1 MPPRR
6 AGAPRLIEWTGER
19 LVPWAPDAQT
29 VYEHLHRYLWAQPLM
44 AGRRVLDLGSGEGFG
59 AALLAD
65 RAASV
70 SGVDIDERTVEHSRA
85 NYPGIDFAV
94 ASATDLSAFADSSF
108 DAVVT
113 FELIEHVADQEQVL
127 AEIERVLAPGGL
139 VVMSTPER
147 QAYSDDRDFV
157 NPYHE
162 RELTQDEFT
171 ILLRSSFANVSLFAQ
186 GAIAGSRIEALGE
199 PADAG
204 HQVLPVERVDED
216 WRLAGPPQP
225 LYMVAL
231 ASNAELPAVV
241 GESTL
246 FDRGLEV
253 LAELA
258 ERQATIDS
266 LVQEIDDRNQR
277 YAAELNAKQQQLV
290 AEMARA
296 QHAEDEARRV
306 RESVAWR
313 ALERARGLVY
323 GVIGDDSALAQRL
336 RSLMNR
342 LFRALR

>member
-44 AGRRVLDLGSGEGFG
+44 ARRRVLDLGSGEGFG

-65 RAASV
+65 QAASV
-70 SGVDIDERTVEHSRA
+70 TGVDIDERTVEHSRA

-94 ASATDLSAFADSSF
+94 ASATDLSAFADASF

-113 FELIEHVADQEQVL
+113 FELIEHVADQERVL
-127 AEIERVLAPGGL
+127 AEIARVLAPDGL

-147 QAYSDDRDFV
+147 QAYSEDRDFV

-171 ILLRSSFANVSLFAQ
+171 ALLRSRFTNVSLFAQ
-186 GAIAGSRIEALGE
+186 GAITGSRIEALGE

-204 HQVLPVERVDED
+204 HQALPVERVDED
-216 WRLAGPPQP
+216 WRLAGSPQP

-246 FDRGLEV
+246 FDRGLE
-253 LAELA
+253 LLA
-258 ERQATIDS
+258 ERQATVDA
-266 LVQEIDDRNQR
+266 LVREVDDLNEHV
-277 YAAELNAKQQQLV
+277 AAELSAKQAQVV
-290 AEMARA
+290 AERARA
-296 QHAEDEARRV
+296 QRAVDEARRV
-306 RESVAWR
+306 QESIAWR

-323 GVIGDDSALAQRL
+323 GVIGEDSALARRL

-342 LFRALR
+342 LFRVLR